1 MSQVQ
6 SIIWDFAGVL
16 LHTVNG
22 KSFNAR
28 LAERL
33 EVPLDVLQPVTE
45 SKVNDLWDMNE
56 IGDDEFY
63 TYLLN
68 ALQLPKEKES
78 VIRHF
83 VLKDFY
89 VDQTLLA
96 YIKDLKRS
104 FTNVLLTNF
113 PAHIHDFMQ
122 TDWIVN
128 GAFDHMIASCDVKLI
143 KPNPA
148 IYELALERIG
158 NDAGERVF
166 IDDRE
171 VNVNAAEALG
181 MHSIVYK
188 TRKQTIKDLEKILH
202 S

>member
-1 MSQVQ
+1 MSPIK

-33 EVPLDVLQPVTE
+33 EVPLDVLQPVIE

-63 TYLLN
+63 TYLLD

-158 NDAGERVF
+158 NDAGECVF

-171 VNVNAAEALG
+171 VNVNAADALG

-188 TRKQTIKDLEKILH
+188 TREQTIKDLEKILH

>member
-1 MSQVQ
+1 VSQVQ

-63 TYLLN
+63 AYLLD
-68 ALQLPKEKES
+68 ALQLPKEKEA

-96 YIKDLKRS
+96 YIKGLKRS

-122 TDWIVN
+122 TDWIVD
-128 GAFDHMIASCDVKLI
+128 GAFNHMIASCDVKLI
-143 KPNPA
+143 KPDPA
-148 IYELALERIG
+148 IYELALERTG
-158 NDAGERVF
+158 NAAEECVF

-171 VNVNAAEALG
+171 VNVNAADALG

-188 TRKQTIKDLEKILH
+188 TREQTINDLEKILH

>member
-1 MSQVQ
+1 VSPIK

-33 EVPLDVLQPVTE
+33 EVPLDVLQPVIE

-63 TYLLN
+63 TYLLD

-158 NDAGERVF
+158 NDAGECVF

-188 TRKQTIKDLEKILH
+188 TREQTIKDLEKILH

>member
-1 MSQVQ
+1 MSPIK

-33 EVPLDVLQPVTE
+33 EVPLDVLQPVIE

-63 TYLLN
+63 TYLLD

-158 NDAGERVF
+158 NDAGECVF

-188 TRKQTIKDLEKILH
+188 TREQTIKDLEKILH